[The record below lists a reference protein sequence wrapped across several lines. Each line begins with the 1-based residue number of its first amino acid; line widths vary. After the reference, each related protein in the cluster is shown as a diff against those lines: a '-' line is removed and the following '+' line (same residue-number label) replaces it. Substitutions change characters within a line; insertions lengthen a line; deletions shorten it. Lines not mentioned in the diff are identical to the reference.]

1 MSLWLDSKYEFMD
14 SLKRGK
20 SEEEQNMSYEPNKEF
35 WVWVVGEIEFWN
47 MSRVW
52 DMSFE
57 RWILSNHLAPIQ
69 TSSNALIA
77 QRPQINQPR

>member
-35 WVWVVGEIEFWN
+35 WVWVVGEIEFW
-47 MSRVW
+47 

-57 RWILSNHLAPIQ
+57 WWILSNELAPIQ
-69 TSSNALIA
+69 TNSYFHGYIQYGLSLIS
-77 QRPQINQPR
+77 RPNVIL

>member
-35 WVWVVGEIEFWN
+35 WVWVVGEIEFW
-47 MSRVW
+47 

-57 RWILSNHLAPIQ
+57 
-69 TSSNALIA
+69 
-77 QRPQINQPR
+77 